1 MSRIQGISELAQ
13 PLMRTYQLQTSLW
26 LPQPRE
32 QIFAF
37 FFDPKNLE
45 KITPRWLRF
54 EILSPTELAVGRGT
68 RIDYRLRVRGLP
80 IRWQSEI
87 TVWEPPARFVDQQ
100 TRGPYQVWIHE
111 HTFSEHEGGTI
122 AGDNVVYAVP
132 GGKLVQKL
140 FVAPDLDR
148 IFHYRHEV
156 LRNIF
161 NPKQLQPIEHEGR

>member
-1 MSRIQGISELAQ
+1 MSRIQGISKLAQ

-26 LPQPRE
+26 LAQPRE

-37 FFDPKNLE
+37 FSDPKNLE
-45 KITPRWLRF
+45 NITPRWLRF
-54 EILSPTELAVGRGT
+54 EILSPTELAGGRGT

-140 FVAPDLDR
+140 LVAPDLDR

>member
-1 MSRIQGISELAQ
+1 
-13 PLMRTYQLQTSLW
+13 MRTYQLQTSLW

-37 FFDPKNLE
+37 FSDPKNLE

-54 EILSPTELAVGRGT
+54 EILSPTELAVDRST
-68 RIDYRLRVRGLP
+68 RIDYRPRVRGLP
-80 IRWQSEI
+80 IHWQSEI

-111 HTFSEHEGGTI
+111 HTFSVHEGGTI

-140 FVAPDLDR
+140 LVAPDLDR